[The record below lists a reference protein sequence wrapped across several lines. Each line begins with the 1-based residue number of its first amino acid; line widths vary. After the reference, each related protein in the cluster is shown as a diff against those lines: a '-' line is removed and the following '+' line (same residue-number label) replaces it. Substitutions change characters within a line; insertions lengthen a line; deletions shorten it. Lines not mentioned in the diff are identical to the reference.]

1 MLTLGSP
8 IDASPAELALIRCG
22 YAYLLHRCLK
32 RRPRYWTQP
41 KPVSIARLVDLTA
54 LARPDVHR
62 GLTWF
67 ARVALC
73 LYIAGIG
80 MPLVTLLLCVCLVAR
95 ESLDNSQGAIE
106 HAWNAVALVLLAQTL
121 LYGLQV
127 YNAVFPP
134 VFWPADGVGRPRVLG
149 LWGDTGATYDQ
160 LALFWSQQSIVAVYF
175 TAALS
180 KLLVSGIAWVKHA
193 PRIALQVIK
202 AGRESYYTG
211 LDASHLD
218 RPAWAATQALRHPHL
233 TRVLLASGL
242 MVELLSPL
250 FLYNRIANVAG
261 GTLLILFHLG
271 NTRYL
276 RLPFKEQQLI
286 VGVFFLQVPFG
297 LVTLAG
303 FFGISP

>member
-1 MLTLGSP
+1 MP
-8 IDASPAELALIRCG
+8 
-22 YAYLLHRCLK
+22 
-32 RRPRYWTQP
+32 
-41 KPVSIARLVDLTA
+41 RLVDLTA

-106 HAWNAVALVLLAQTL
+106 HAWNAVGLVLLVQAV

-134 VFWPADGVGRPRVLG
+134 AFRLADGV
-149 LWGDTGATYDQ
+149 TYDQ
-160 LALFWSQQSIVAVYF
+160 LALFWSQQSIVAMYF

-180 KLLVSGIAWVKHA
+180 KLLVSGTAWVKRA
-193 PRIALQVIK
+193 PRIALQMIK

-218 RPAWAATQALRHPHL
+218 GPAWAATQALRHPNL

-250 FLYNRIANVAG
+250 FLHNRIANVAG

-276 RLPFKEQQLI
+276 RLPFKEQQLL